1 MNIEIN
7 NKQINNDNSIIENFS
22 DAGLVEVGTASKDS
36 DKAISNKNVII
47 SLVSVLL
54 GLPIIIFIIYYL
66 IKRRDK
72 LGPTGIAAK
81 YAMAPGIYATKKVLG
96 AVEAIDQ
103 TVIKKGLS
111 PAKSWIID
119 KVGLTNFFKSEF
131 YFFIKQ
137 YLYFFIL
144 LTICFYIIIYLSNSS
159 NPTTKSEAKVFFYL
173 FLLVLFMIITEIIK
187 TPQENLNKFMIIIAF
202 SLILNYVLCKL
213 INKYIKEGFWK
224 KYGMV
229 IGFNLI
235 VYVLTIV
242 IIYALFTTKANDLY
256 SSCSSAIKNNLGFLL
271 YFTLY
276 LHILYTVFKSLNANN
291 NLAIILQPMLV
302 GLLLILF
309 IYSIIIYIAVKSKL
323 INKNQMLNAFIVLL
337 SISAFLGLMQVYIMM
352 RSLGTVCKIDE
363 PPKDD
368 SKKENIIL
376 LILLSVVI
384 ILWYD
389 DERNWHRL
397 GSILFVIITL
407 FTIYVFFVY
416 SAKHPSIGL
425 LSLYLF
431 IEWYILFTYRKLN
444 SKNAF
449 HFIFMKT

>member
-22 DAGLVEVGTASKDS
+22 DEDLDAIGTASKDS
-36 DKAISNKNVII
+36 DKVISNKNVII

-66 IKRRDK
+66 IKRRNK

-81 YAMAPGIYATKKVLG
+81 YAIKVGSTATKGVLG
-96 AVEAIDQ
+96 IAEFADQ
-103 TVIKKGLS
+103 KLSKGQ
-111 PAKSWIID
+111 SWVVD

-213 INKYIKEGFWK
+213 INKYMQGGFWK
-224 KYGMV
+224 KYGIV

-235 VYVLTIV
+235 VYVLTIA
-242 IIYALFTTKANDLY
+242 IIYLLFKTKANDLY

-271 YFTLY
+271 YFTIY
-276 LHILYTVFKSLNANN
+276 LHILYSVFKSLNANN

-407 FTIYVFFVY
+407 FTLYVFFVY

>member
-22 DAGLVEVGTASKDS
+22 DAALDAVGTASKDS

-81 YAMAPGIYATKKVLG
+81 YAIKVGSTATKGALG
-96 AVEAIDQ
+96 IAEFADQ
-103 TVIKKGLS
+103 KLSKGQ
-111 PAKSWIID
+111 SWVVD

-213 INKYIKEGFWK
+213 INEYMQGGFWK
-224 KYGMV
+224 KYGIV
-229 IGFNLI
+229 ICFNLI
-235 VYVLTIV
+235 VYVLTIG
-242 IIYALFTTKANDLY
+242 IIYLLFDTKANDLY
-256 SSCSSAIKNNLGFLL
+256 SSCTSAIKNNLGFLL
-271 YFTLY
+271 YFTIY
-276 LHILYTVFKSLNANN
+276 LHILYSVFKSLNANN

-407 FTIYVFFVY
+407 FTLYVFFVY

>member
-1 MNIEIN
+1 MNIQM
-7 NKQINNDNSIIENFS
+7 NKEINNDNYIIENFVAMVPN
-22 DAGLVEVGTASKDS
+22 AGVETTDS
-36 DKAISNKNVII
+36 SNNKTNKIMLII
-47 SLVSVLL
+47 SIAVPVAI
-54 GLPIIIFIIYYL
+54 IIIFILINYL
-66 IKRRDK
+66 MKKRDK
-72 LGPTGIAAK
+72 LGPTGKLVK
-81 YAMAPGIYATKKVLG
+81 YAIAPGIYATKKTFG
-96 AVEAIDQ
+96 ALETIDQ
-103 TVIKKGLS
+103 TVSNK
-111 PAKSWIID
+111 ID
-119 KVGLTNFFKSEF
+119 KAGLTNFFKSEF

-137 YLYFFIL
+137 YFYFFIL

-173 FLLVLFMIITEIIK
+173 FMLVLFMIITEIIK
-187 TPQENLNKFMIIIAF
+187 TPQENLNKFMIIIVF
-202 SLILNYVLCKL
+202 SLILNYLLCKL
-213 INKYIKEGFWK
+213 INNYMKGGFWE
-224 KYGMV
+224 KYFIT
-229 IGFNLI
+229 IGFTLI
-235 VYVLTIV
+235 IYFLTIG
-242 IIYALFTTKANDLY
+242 IISILFNKTKANDLY
-256 SSCSSAIKNNLGFLL
+256 TSCSSAIKNNLGFLL
-271 YFTLY
+271 YFTIY
-276 LHILYTVFKSLNANN
+276 LHILYFVFRSLNANN
-291 NLAIILQPMLV
+291 NLAIILQPILV

-323 INKNQMLNAFIVLL
+323 IHKNQMLNAFIVLL
-337 SISAFLGLMQVYIMM
+337 SISAFLALMQVYIMM

-368 SKKENIIL
+368 SNKENIIL
-376 LILLSVVI
+376 LILISVVI

-416 SAKHPSIGL
+416 SAKYPSIGL

>member
-1 MNIEIN
+1 MSMNKAIHQVIMHEQIGG
-7 NKQINNDNSIIENFS
+7 NKQAPSQPTKPVKMPEAPRPAGSKPKSTTGVNVPDDGGAEVTPPQGLGENKYLSQVSKNQIIKVLEEEYEKILIS
-22 DAGLVEVGTASKDS
+22 ETVSKGQ
-36 DKAISNKNVII
+36 
-47 SLVSVLL
+47 SLVT
-54 GLPIIIFIIYYL
+54 
-66 IKRRDK
+66 DK
-72 LGPTGIAAK
+72 SGT
-81 YAMAPGIYATKKVLG
+81 
-96 AVEAIDQ
+96 
-103 TVIKKGLS
+103 
-111 PAKSWIID
+111 
-119 KVGLTNFFKSEF
+119 TNFFKSEF

-173 FLLVLFMIITEIIK
+173 FLLVFFIIITEIIK
-187 TPQENLNKFMIIIAF
+187 TPQENLNKFMIIIIF
-202 SLILNYVLCKL
+202 SIILNYVLCKI
-213 INKYIKEGFWK
+213 INKYMKQGFWK
-224 KYGMV
+224 KYGIT
-229 IGFNLI
+229 IGFTLI
-235 VYVLTIV
+235 IYVLTIV
-242 IIYALFTTKANDLY
+242 IIYLLFKTKANDLY

-271 YFTLY
+271 YFTIY
-276 LHILYTVFKSLNANN
+276 LHVLYSVFKSLNANN

-309 IYSIIIYIAVKSKL
+309 IYSIIIYIAVKSKI

-368 SKKENIIL
+368 KKENIIV
-376 LILLSVVI
+376 LILVAVFI
-384 ILWYD
+384 ILWYH

-407 FTIYVFFVY
+407 FTVYIFFVY
-416 SAKHPSIGL
+416 SAKHPGIGL

-431 IEWYILFTYRKLN
+431 IEWYLLFSYRKLN